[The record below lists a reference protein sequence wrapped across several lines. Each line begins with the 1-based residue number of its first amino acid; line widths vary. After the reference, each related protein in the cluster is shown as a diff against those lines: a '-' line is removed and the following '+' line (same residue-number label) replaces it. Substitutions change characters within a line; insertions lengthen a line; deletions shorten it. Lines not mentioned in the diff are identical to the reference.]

1 MYRGLR
7 AGGVLGDDIV
17 PGFPERSMLVKF
29 IEGFRGAD
37 QRMPLNSRPLTASE
51 IGLIRR
57 WITEGALNDHAAT
70 LCSKL
75 RLPTFSVAPGHP
87 LQIFSKVSGTA
98 DLVLSIRDHNNRILH
113 SEEASVKQPPEEMDA
128 GAPGQ
133 FLTWTINH
141 ESTWPLQVKVE
152 LCVRYAPKPVEVLLS
167 AHNGNGSIVNT
178 RKLIQSQCA
187 PD

>member
-1 MYRGLR
+1 
-7 AGGVLGDDIV
+7 
-17 PGFPERSMLVKF
+17 MLVKF